1 MSDLVFF
8 TTSTL
13 VTVGI
18 LAGVFGVVLWG
29 KSHQCSAIAAK
40 MELAKSWGVLQGC
53 MVRVDNKWTPIR
65 NIQVIRI
72 QQH

>member
-1 MSDLVFF
+1 MSELAIFSIF
-8 TTSTL
+8 SL
-13 VTVGI
+13 ATVGAI
-18 LAGVFGVVLWG
+18 AGLFALAVWG
-29 KSHQCSAIAAK
+29 ESASCSARASK